1 MSKVEILAYNVKT
14 KKKDVM
20 LKAVIDKNGN
30 KCFAKG
36 ESKDGA
42 KLCVAIGLAN
52 AETAIKA
59 GVAKKG
65 TGW

>member
-1 MSKVEILAYNVKT
+1 MITAYNVKT
-14 KKKDVM
+14 KQKGVEM

-36 ESKDGA
+36 VDATGQKM
-42 KLCVAIGLAN
+42 CVAIGLAN
-52 AETAIKA
+52 AEKEIQA
-59 GVAKKG
+59 GNATKG